1 MFGEPAWDILL
12 ALYVCEQD
20 GLHSIA
26 SSLAALIGVPL
37 TSTFRW
43 IDYLETQQLI
53 TRESD
58 KCDKRAVIARLTD
71 HGRAALEGYLS
82 ETLRD
87 EL

>member
-26 SSLAALIGVPL
+26 SSVAALIGVPL

-43 IDYLETQQLI
+43 IDYLESQHLI
-53 TRESD
+53 NRESD

-71 HGRAALEGYLS
+71 NGRAALEGYLS